1 MAMLTPAQDK
11 TAVTPVR
18 HKIRY
23 VCRGILVI
31 MPRSR
36 IFESSY

>member
-1 MAMLTPAQDK
+1 MAVLKPTHDK
-11 TAVTPVR
+11 AAVTPVR

-23 VCRGILVI
+23 VCREILVI

-36 IFESSY
+36 FIKAS